1 MRALLEQAG
10 LEDDACELVLERAD
24 RGIPSATNAAGTGSV
39 TLTLTIVKK

>member
-24 RGIPSATNAAGTGSV
+24 RGIPSATNGTGSA

>member
-1 MRALLEQAG
+1 VRALLERAG